1 MSIPLLLAAPSCT
14 GTYQQLLALADAAEF
29 AQQQLKFHSIRL
41 SAGTHLL
48 LSQLAKHMEELA
60 AYAISSYVG
69 AVQEALPSNSK
80 LPNHQYGAE
89 GCFGYFE
96 AKLADLSK

>member
-1 MSIPLLLAAPSCT
+1 MKM
-14 GTYQQLLALADAAEF
+14 ADAMRSFAALHAE
-29 AQQQLKFHSIRL
+29 ALIEVL
-41 SAGTHLL
+41 GEAGTHLL

-80 LPNHQYGAE
+80 LPNHQYGARLTSRRSSPTCRSTRSCTPE
-89 GCFGYFE
+89 
-96 AKLADLSK
+96 